1 MKKLFQSLRQRSCQS
16 VGCFQRQLKIT
27 IYDIEFDSIL
37 CVIEQYY
44 SLKKQLR
51 NNAKSSSEID
61 FEVIREQIRENYCKK
76 TWTTCK
82 HDEVRFEFE
91 KIKCFLTI
99 YFLTCKFFTRSF

>member
-76 TWTTCK
+76 TLTTCK

-91 KIKCFLTI
+91 KIKWFLTI

>member
-91 KIKCFLTI
+91 R
-99 YFLTCKFFTRSF
+99 RSNGFSLFIS

>member
-1 MKKLFQSLRQRSCQS
+1 MKKLFQALRQRSCQS

-27 IYDIEFDSIL
+27 NRIYDIEFDSIL

-61 FEVIREQIRENYCKK
+61 FEVKRTDQGKLLQKNLD
-76 TWTTCK
+76 
-82 HDEVRFEFE
+82 H
-91 KIKCFLTI
+91 L
-99 YFLTCKFFTRSF
+99 

>member
-1 MKKLFQSLRQRSCQS
+1 MTLNLTQF
-16 VGCFQRQLKIT
+16 
-27 IYDIEFDSIL
+27 

-44 SLKKQLR
+44 SLKKQLG

-91 KIKCFLTI
+91 R
-99 YFLTCKFFTRSF
+99 RSNGFSLFIS